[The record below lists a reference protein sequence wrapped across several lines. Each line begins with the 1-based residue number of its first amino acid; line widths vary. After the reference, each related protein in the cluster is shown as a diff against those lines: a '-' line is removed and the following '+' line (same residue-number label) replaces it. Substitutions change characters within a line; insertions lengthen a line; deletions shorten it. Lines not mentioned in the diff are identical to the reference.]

1 MPDLLENTQ
10 SISID
15 GDSRSARWKSLRGH
29 LKQLV
34 QVVDENNDR
43 IAALKEEVSQIRERN
58 LKLAEAIQ
66 ILSDLANEEV
76 QREISLT
83 LNDTD
88 YDIVMDTPAAAPV
101 ITANPSPEIT
111 EKADTYTV
119 DEFMEMLK
127 GAPGMGAKTLQKV
140 SAYLSQ
146 SSGHASQPS
155 LGFDIEGG
163 EIDG

>member
-43 IAALKEEVSQIRERN
+43 IAALKEEASQIRERN

-88 YDIVMDTPAAAPV
+88 YDIVMDTPAAAP
-101 ITANPSPEIT
+101 PSPSIRRL
-111 EKADTYTV
+111 KQ
-119 DEFMEMLK
+119 LK
-127 GAPGMGAKTLQKV
+127 GRIPTPLT
-140 SAYLSQ
+140 
-146 SSGHASQPS
+146 SSWSCSRVHQAWA
-155 LGFDIEGG
+155 
-163 EIDG
+163 